1 MKTGEHHDGSLP
13 DSWFNSFFAY
23 LIVFSIGL
31 VVISTEFASASRLAN
46 ISSRLEAIIGVLFLV
61 EYLIRAWVSPLSKRY
76 GKGIKGITSYALTLS
91 KLSK

>member
-1 MKTGEHHDGSLP
+1 MQAGENPDGSLP

-31 VVISTEFASASRLAN
+31 VVIGTEFASGSSLAN

-61 EYLIRAWVSPLSKRY
+61 EYLIRTWVSRLSR
-76 GKGIKGITSYALTLS
+76 G
-91 KLSK
+91 

>member
-1 MKTGEHHDGSLP
+1 MSSSVREKLWMQAGENPDGSLP

-31 VVISTEFASASRLAN
+31 VVIGTEFASGSSLAN
-46 ISSRLEAIIGVLFLV
+46 ISSRLEAIIGILFLV

-76 GKGIKGITSYALTLS
+76 GILMVLNY
-91 KLSK
+91 